1 MVYFEVD
8 SMPNEKVYEDAEVH
22 DMNDMGGSSREGTG
36 TKDVQNNGV
45 PVVWKAL
52 SVIIAMMALAYDISP
67 LDLSPDTIPV
77 LGWLDAVLGWLDDAG
92 TTLVAALI
100 SPLDLSPDA
109 VPVLGWLDDA
119 GITVMAALN
128 AYQQFAKDQNAISV
142 RLAKYVKWMM
152 VAVLVIAAAVIIGL
166 FVTTPVLD

>member
-1 MVYFEVD
+1 
-8 SMPNEKVYEDAEVH
+8 MPQEKVYENAKVH
-22 DMNDMGGSSREGTG
+22 DMNDMGHASSREGSSA
-36 TKDVQNNGV
+36 KEVQNGA

-77 LGWLDAVLGWLDDAG
+77 LGWLDDAG
-92 TTLVAALI
+92 ITLVAAL
-100 SPLDLSPDA
+100 
-109 VPVLGWLDDA
+109 
-119 GITVMAALN
+119 N
-128 AYQQFAKDQNAISV
+128 AYHQFAKDQSALSV

-166 FVTTPVLD
+166 LATIPVLD

>member
-1 MVYFEVD
+1 
-8 SMPNEKVYEDAEVH
+8 MPQEKVYENAKVH
-22 DMNDMGGSSREGTG
+22 DMNDMGHASSREGSSA
-36 TKDVQNNGV
+36 KEVQNGA

-77 LGWLDAVLGWLDDAG
+77 LGWLDDAG
-92 TTLVAALI
+92 ITLVAAF
-100 SPLDLSPDA
+100 
-109 VPVLGWLDDA
+109 
-119 GITVMAALN
+119 N
-128 AYQQFAKDQNAISV
+128 AYHQFAKDQSALSV

-166 FVTTPVLD
+166 YVTIPRLD

>member
-67 LDLSPDTIPV
+67 LDLSPD
-77 LGWLDAVLGWLDDAG
+77 
-92 TTLVAALI
+92 
-100 SPLDLSPDA
+100 A

-152 VAVLVIAAAVIIGL
+152 VAVIVIAAAVIRGL
-166 FVTTPVLD
+166 IAAIVALLTH

>member
-1 MVYFEVD
+1 
-8 SMPNEKVYEDAEVH
+8 MPQEKVYEDAEVH
-22 DMNDMGGSSREGTG
+22 DMNDMGHGSSREGSSA
-36 TKDVQNNGV
+36 KKVQNGA

-67 LDLSPDTIPV
+67 LDLSPDAVPV

-100 SPLDLSPDA
+100 SPLDLSPDTI
-109 VPVLGWLDDA
+109 PVLGWLDDA

-142 RLAKYVKWMM
+142 HLAKYVKWMM

-166 FVTTPVLD
+166 YVTIPRLD

>member
-1 MVYFEVD
+1 
-8 SMPNEKVYEDAEVH
+8 MPNEKVYEDAEVH
-22 DMNDMGGSSREGTG
+22 DMNDMGGSSHEGTG

-52 SVIIAMMALAYDISP
+52 SVIVAMMALAYD
-67 LDLSPDTIPV
+67 
-77 LGWLDAVLGWLDDAG
+77 
-92 TTLVAALI
+92 I

-152 VAVLVIAAAVIIGL
+152 VAVIVIAAAVILGL
-166 FVTTPVLD
+166 IAAIVALLTH

>member
-8 SMPNEKVYEDAEVH
+8 FMPNEKVYEDAEVH
-22 DMNDMGGSSREGTG
+22 DMNDMGHGSSREGTG

-67 LDLSPDTIPV
+67 LDLSLDTI
-77 LGWLDAVLGWLDDAG
+77 
-92 TTLVAALI
+92 
-100 SPLDLSPDA
+100 
-109 VPVLGWLDDA
+109 PVLGWLDDA
-119 GITVMAALN
+119 GITLVAALN

-166 FVTTPVLD
+166 FVTIPRLD

>member
-8 SMPNEKVYEDAEVH
+8 FLPNEKVYEDAEVH

-52 SVIIAMMALAYDISP
+52 SVIIAMMALAYD
-67 LDLSPDTIPV
+67 
-77 LGWLDAVLGWLDDAG
+77 
-92 TTLVAALI
+92 I

-152 VAVLVIAAAVIIGL
+152 VAVLVIAAAVILGL
-166 FVTTPVLD
+166 IAAIVALITH

>member
-8 SMPNEKVYEDAEVH
+8 FMPNEKVYEDAEVH

-67 LDLSPDTIPV
+67 LDLSPD
-77 LGWLDAVLGWLDDAG
+77 
-92 TTLVAALI
+92 
-100 SPLDLSPDA
+100 A

-152 VAVLVIAAAVIIGL
+152 VAMLVIAAAVILGL
-166 FVTTPVLD
+166 IAAIVALVTH

>member
-1 MVYFEVD
+1 MEG
-8 SMPNEKVYEDAEVH
+8 SMPQEKVYEDAEVH

-67 LDLSPDTIPV
+67 LDLSPD
-77 LGWLDAVLGWLDDAG
+77 
-92 TTLVAALI
+92 
-100 SPLDLSPDA
+100 A

-152 VAVLVIAAAVIIGL
+152 IAVLVIAAAVIIGL
-166 FVTTPVLD
+166 FAAIVALITH

>member
-22 DMNDMGGSSREGTG
+22 DMNDMGHGSSREGTG

-77 LGWLDAVLGWLDDAG
+77 LGWLDDAG
-92 TTLVAALI
+92 ITLVAALN
-100 SPLDLSPDA
+100 
-109 VPVLGWLDDA
+109 V
-119 GITVMAALN
+119 
-128 AYQQFAKDQNAISV
+128 YHQFAKDQSALSV

-166 FVTTPVLD
+166 FAAIVALITH